1 MLDVVGAIFGTAYFT
16 TQVGM
21 LVGLAAL
28 RPAAKLAA
36 FAAAAA
42 WLAVI
47 VGLSATGALVLIALG
62 PMPPGLL
69 PFVSLLALFFGCWY
83 FVPQL
88 RLALLSVPLP
98 ALIAVHIG
106 RIGGLFFLLL
116 YFDGRLSA
124 PFAPVAAIGDMITGA
139 VALVLA
145 VMSLRGLPVGRAW
158 LGLWNAFGALDLVVA
173 ISLGLLS
180 APGTPFR
187 IFADEPGMQAM
198 TMLPWIFVPSLLVPI
213 DLLAHFVIAVR
224 IGSVPR
230 RARPS
235 AVAG

>member
-1 MLDVVGAIFGTAYFT
+1 MLDLVGAIFGTAYFA

-28 RPAAKLAA
+28 RPGAKLAA

-47 VGLSATGALVLIALG
+47 VGLSASGALLLLTLG
-62 PMPPGLL
+62 AMPPGLL
-69 PFVSLLALFFGCWY
+69 PFVSLLGFFFGCWY
-83 FVPQL
+83 FVPQF

-98 ALIAVHIG
+98 ALIAIHIG

-145 VMSLRGLPVGRAW
+145 AMCLRGIPVGRGW
-158 LGLWNAFGALDLVVA
+158 LGMWNAFGALDLVVA
-173 ISLGLLS
+173 VSLGLLT

-187 IFADEPGMQAM
+187 VFTDEPGMQAM

-213 DLLAHFVIAVR
+213 DLSAHFVIAVR
-224 IGSVPR
+224 LEWLPR
-230 RARPS
+230 PARPS
-235 AVAG
+235 ALAG